1 MKEKVLHLL
10 RVMGRSDS
18 VDSIIKSKD
27 AEQELIKILEKFIE
41 KKSLIENKLED
52 YCLYYPEHIY
62 NISDPGFCRKMPEI
76 IYCND
81 HEFEFYTEWFDIDW
95 ESYFNETMDRRKEY
109 YKKRIEEHKQY
120 LKNIEDMYQKYSKI
134 KFDDIKYIL
143 KEN

>member
-1 MKEKVLHLL
+1 MKGKVLHLL

-18 VDSIIKSKD
+18 KIDSKD
-27 AEQELIKILEKFIE
+27 AEQELIEILEKFIA
-41 KKSLIENKLED
+41 KKCEFENKMEVYTD
-52 YCLYYPEHIY
+52 DVATEIY

-76 IYCND
+76 IYCNNN
-81 HEFEFYTEWFDIDW
+81 EFEFYTEWFDIDW

-143 KEN
+143 EEN